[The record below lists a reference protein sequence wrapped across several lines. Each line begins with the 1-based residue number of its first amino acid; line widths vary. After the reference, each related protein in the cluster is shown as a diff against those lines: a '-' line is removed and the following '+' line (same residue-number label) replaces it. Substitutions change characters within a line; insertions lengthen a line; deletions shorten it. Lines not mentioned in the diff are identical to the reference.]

1 MMHKKYKSETV
12 TVFEG
17 AWKAAAYDDFPKIE
31 VPQSV
36 AGYTNYAKWDA
47 APSCSGGSG
56 AAAAGNSTAGNNTTG
71 GGGAAAGNN
80 TTAANNTTG
89 GGGAANNTTGG
100 GGAANNTTD
109 TDGGDD
115 KADEEPVCTWEDYGT
130 PRWRERTRWV
140 KKENCKVVT
149 RPPKPWPA
157 SIRCWRKVREW
168 RAQNQDKYN

>member
-56 AAAAGNSTAGNNTTG
+56 AAAAGNSTAG
-71 GGGAAAGNN
+71 
-80 TTAANNTTG
+80 
-89 GGGAANNTTGG
+89 NNTTGG